1 MSFSK
6 LLKAQFAQTV
16 DKSED
21 KVEDISFTEYC
32 AKNQIKQLNDSN
44 KIYHPQRIA
53 TKKRHIVVA
62 DNEYLQSWD
71 AFSDYAAHTQF
82 NRSDQ
87 KYLIKALQQ
96 GKYKIIAS
104 IDLHNNT
111 QARALHLLER
121 FLENHST
128 VGNSCLKIIHGKGLG
143 SVDGIAVLKN
153 MVRRYL
159 EHNVRVLAYTD
170 GGKKQGGDGVTLVKL
185 RD

>member
-6 LLKAQFAQTV
+6 LLKSQFTPAV

-21 KVEDISFTEYC
+21 EVADISFAEYC
-32 AKNQIKQLNDSN
+32 AQNQIKQLNDSN

-53 TKKRHIVVA
+53 PQKRHVVT
-62 DNEYLQSWD
+62 DNQSLQGFD
-71 AFSDYAAHTQF
+71 AFSDYVAHAQF
-82 NRSDQ
+82 SRSDQ
-87 KYLIKALQQ
+87 KHLIKALQQ

-128 VGNSCLKIIHGKGLG
+128 LSNSCLKIIHGKGLG
-143 SVDGIAVLKN
+143 SADGIAVLKN

-159 EHNVRVLAYTD
+159 EHNVRVLAYTA
-170 GGKKQGGDGVTLVKL
+170 GSANQGGDGVTLVKL